1 MICATVRSG
10 TECVFMK
17 EKGCSFNGGECYP
30 IVEACQGCAHVLE
43 LPTGKFCDAYGNPA
57 VKWVL
62 GRCNYATHVNNGHQN
77 NGSTKKLNPL
87 KASKR
92 SARG

>member
-1 MICATVRSG
+1 MNCATLRLG

-30 IVEACQGCAHVLE
+30 IVEACQGCAHIVE
-43 LPTGKFCDAYGNPA
+43 ESAGKFCDTYGNPA
-57 VKWVL
+57 AKWVL
-62 GRCNYATHVNNGHQN
+62 GRCNYATHVSNG
-77 NGSTKKLNPL
+77 NGAKEPAKKLNPL

-92 SARG
+92 SVRG